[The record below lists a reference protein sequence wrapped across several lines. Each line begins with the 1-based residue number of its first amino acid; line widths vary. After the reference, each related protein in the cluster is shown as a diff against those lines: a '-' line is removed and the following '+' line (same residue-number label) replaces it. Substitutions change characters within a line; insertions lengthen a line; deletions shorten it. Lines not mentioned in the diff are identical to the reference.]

1 MYVYYL
7 TGYVKPKTAFVWKM
21 GEDTIPHEFIHELLD
36 KTEMPFS
43 MRLVDY
49 SVSN

>member
-1 MYVYYL
+1 MFVYYL
-7 TGYVKPKTAFVWKM
+7 TGYVKPKTAFAWKM
-21 GEDTIPHEFIHELLD
+21 GEDTIPEEFLDELLD

-49 SVSN
+49 SVSS